1 MATNEAKPG
10 PAVPETS
17 PAAKPAGTASEETAA
32 TATDAAAAPRASFL
46 GPIRLPP
53 IAVRIAIGVLAVG
66 VMTTGLFL
74 LVTEVLVPSLGAG
87 QNAGASAG
95 AAAVAPEPLPGEQ
108 FVIDEIIV
116 NPAGTQGRRFLRLGV
131 ALEAAAGEAGAP
143 VMSELET
150 RKAQIRDLFI
160 REFSQRTL
168 DELTDLTVR
177 EELRVAC
184 IQQINGMLVK
194 GKVSNLYFT
203 DYVLQ

>member
-1 MATNEAKPG
+1 MATNEANRG
-10 PAVPETS
+10 PAAPEPH
-17 PAAKPAGTASEETAA
+17 PAPKPAGTAFEETAA
-32 TATDAAAAPRASFL
+32 TPTDEAAAPRASFL
-46 GPIRLPP
+46 GPIRLPA

-87 QNAGASAG
+87 QDSGASAD
-95 AAAVAPEPLPGEQ
+95 AAAVSSEALPGEQ
-108 FVIDEIIV
+108 FVIDEIIL

-131 ALEAAAGEAGAP
+131 ALEAAAGEAGAS

-177 EELRVAC
+177 EELRIAC
-184 IQQINGMLVK
+184 TQQVNAILVK
-194 GKVSNLYFT
+194 GKVSDLYFT